1 GILDLEKEASIE
13 GTYTGVKPMGL
24 LWSMDGKADREVNII
39 RLIHRDVT
47 TPQYINL
54 KVHTGPINGVTHN
67 DAIAETTI
75 QRLFMGPGV
84 RRFDVR
90 ENGLVAT
97 LFLPPGNGP
106 FPGVIT
112 LFGGY
117 PGIAEFKAA
126 LLATNGFAALGLAY
140 YGTEHLTPNFAQTL
154 DMEYFEN
161 AVKFLTSHESVCGG
175 IGVVAICKGA
185 QIALT
190 MAACLKNI
198 RCVVAINGAMLNFM
212 GDVKYKDKFWPA
224 EKFKPEPK
232 QCLELRDYFK
242 IPFDENITNF
252 PSFVPFHT
260 RKDISYLFICG
271 MDDRCIPNE
280 RCFPEFRKLMESAEH
295 PDYEITRYE
304 NVGHLLEPP
313 YAVHTYRSYQPGF
326 PFNVFLGWGGDKVEH
341 CKAQEDSW
349 TKQLDFLRSRL

>member
-1 GILDLEKEASIE
+1 MLGLGTMLRSFLARKIGNARLFSVSALCSGGPVIKVEPNPGIADKKVRICVEGLPAASDVTLHARTQVTEKCFYESFAQYRVPTSGILDLEKEASIE

-24 LWSMDGKADREVNII
+24 LWSMDGKADREEDII

-161 AVKFLTSHESVCGG
+161 AVKFLTSHESV
-175 IGVVAICKGA
+175 
-185 QIALT
+185 
-190 MAACLKNI
+190 
-198 RCVVAINGAMLNFM
+198 
-212 GDVKYKDKFWPA
+212 
-224 EKFKPEPK
+224 
-232 QCLELRDYFK
+232 
-242 IPFDENITNF
+242 
-252 PSFVPFHT
+252 
-260 RKDISYLFICG
+260 
-271 MDDRCIPNE
+271 
-280 RCFPEFRKLMESAEH
+280 
-295 PDYEITRYE
+295 
-304 NVGHLLEPP
+304 
-313 YAVHTYRSYQPGF
+313 
-326 PFNVFLGWGGDKVEH
+326 
-341 CKAQEDSW
+341 
-349 TKQLDFLRSRL
+349 